1 MEFDQVVADDF
12 TSFTPGKVA
21 THVKIEQLLTK
32 MGGGGNDGS
41 DYKTQ
46 ALKLAGWKY
55 DPIIGFAKY
64 PDTAANAFNN
74 IRTIIIQTQNKDDL
88 LSKLEQQHSGSS

>member
-1 MEFDQVVADDF
+1 MEFDQIIADDF
-12 TSFTPGKVA
+12 TSFTPGKIA

-41 DYKTQ
+41 EYKTQ

-55 DPIIGFAKY
+55 DPIIGFAKH
-64 PDTAANAFNN
+64 PEAAASAFNN
-74 IRTIIIQTQNKDDL
+74 IRTVIVQTQDKDEL
-88 LSKLEQQHSGSS
+88 LNQLQQTE